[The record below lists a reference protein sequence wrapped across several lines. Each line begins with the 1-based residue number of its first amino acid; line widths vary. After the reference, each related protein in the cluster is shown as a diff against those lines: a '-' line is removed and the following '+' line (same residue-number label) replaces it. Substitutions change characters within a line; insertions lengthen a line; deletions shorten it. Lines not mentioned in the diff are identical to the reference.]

1 MSLSIDE
8 AIKKVLSFLKS
19 IPMAPATVKY
29 YSCCCSHVRDYCQR
43 NGFLNRFFFCV
54 VKYKHDYFCDKSHLL
69 LGRLSVKAELE
80 QGSDK
85 PPFDIVLGVL
95 VDVSVFKG
103 SKPDSLAVMP
113 QNLVNGFR
121 LSAGRPDNRFIRHKF
136 RIPHGKA
143 PPFLY
148 AAFAR
153 HCVCDATPYFGSV
166 RIVPRFPAVCNV
178 RKSKDK

>member
-1 MSLSIDE
+1 MQFYFQSR
-8 AIKKVLSFLKS
+8 KS
-19 IPMAPATVKY
+19 KY
-29 YSCCCSHVRDYCQR
+29 GGVGRLHGFQR
-43 NGFLNRFFFCV
+43 YHISKGGYGFLNRFFFCV

-85 PPFDIVLGVL
+85 PPFNVVLCVL
-95 VDVSVFKG
+95 VDLSVFKG

-121 LSAGRPDNRFIRHKF
+121 LSAGRPDNGFIRYKF

-143 PPFLY
+143 PPFLH

-153 HCVCDATPYFGSV
+153 HCVCDATPYSGSV
-166 RIVPRFPAVCNV
+166 RTVPRFPAVCNA
-178 RKSKDK
+178 RKNKGK